1 MTLKSIFTLLVVI
14 LVLASCSSNPLDVDA
29 SKTQVNIGFI
39 NLDSNLVNTRSANR
53 IVMHH
58 NFMDEISEIY
68 EYNLGYCIRMSNAS
82 DSSFE
87 KSLSMFL
94 QDPYIKRL
102 EKRIAEKF
110 SDLNTY
116 KTEIVDGFKHL
127 KYHIPNGKIPEN
139 VVFMNSL
146 FNSNAFSTEKQIGIG
161 LDNYLGASTDVVKE
175 LPNEPYYEWIK
186 DAMDPKFMTR
196 DALCSWVMTHYVEE
210 VDGNLAEHII
220 RWGKILYLT
229 QAAFPNKEPELILR
243 YSTVDYK
250 WALDNEYSLW
260 KYLVDEKMLFTVNEL
275 NTRNLLKEGPFTIGL
290 PEKGPDRLGQ
300 FLGYRM
306 ILKYMEAKE
315 ITVEQLINTPYTD
328 ILVEYEID

>member
-1 MTLKSIFTLLVVI
+1 MTLKSIFTILFVI
-14 LVLASCSSNPLDVDA
+14 LVLASCGSNPLDVDA
-29 SKTQVNIGFI
+29 SNVKVTIGFV
-39 NLDSNLVNTRSANR
+39 NLDSNLVNTAPSKR
-53 IVMHH
+53 IALHH
-58 NFMDEISEIY
+58 KMMQEISEIY

-82 DSSFE
+82 DSSFVQ
-87 KSLSMFL
+87 SLDLFL
-94 QDPYIKRL
+94 KDPYIKRL
-102 EKRIAEKF
+102 EKRISEKF
-110 SDLNTY
+110 SALNSY
-116 KTEIVDGFKHL
+116 RNELIEGFKHL
-127 KYHIPNGKIPEN
+127 KYHVPTGKIPEYI
-139 VVFMNSL
+139 VFMNSL

-196 DALCSWVMTHYVEE
+196 DAVCSWIMTHYVDE

-250 WALDNEYSLW
+250 WALDNEYALW
-260 KYLVDEKMLFTVNEL
+260 KYLVDEKMLFTIYEL

-306 ILKYMEAKE
+306 ILKYMEIKE
-315 ITVEQLINTPYTD
+315 ITVEQLIKTPYTD

>member
-1 MTLKSIFTLLVVI
+1 MTLKSIFAILTVI
-14 LVLASCSSNPLDVDA
+14 LVLASCSSNPLDIDV
-29 SKTQVNIGFI
+29 SKTQVNIGFV

-53 IVMHH
+53 IVIHH
-58 NFMDEISEIY
+58 KFMDEISEIY

-87 KSLSMFL
+87 KSLTMFL
-94 QDPYIKRL
+94 ADPYIKRL

-110 SDLNTY
+110 PNLSGY
-116 KTEIVDGFKHL
+116 KSEIIEGFKHL
-127 KYHIPNGKIPEN
+127 KYHIPSGKMPETI
-139 VVFMNSL
+139 VFMNSL

-186 DAMDPKFMTR
+186 EAMDQKFMTR
-196 DALCSWVMTHYVEE
+196 DALCSWIMTHYVDE

-220 RWGKILYLT
+220 RWGKVLYLT
-229 QAAFPNKEPELILR
+229 QAAFPNKEPEIILR
-243 YSTVDYK
+243 YSTNDYK
-250 WALDNEYSLW
+250 WALENEYALW
-260 KYLVDEKMLFTVNEL
+260 KYLVDEKMLFTLNEL
-275 NTRNLLKEGPFTIGL
+275 NTRNLLKEGPFTVGL

-306 ILKYMEAKE
+306 ILKYMESKE
-315 ITVEQLINTPYTD
+315 ITVEQLIKTPYTD